1 MRKELL
7 FAIVAG
13 GLFGLVIAF
22 GIWRINSALS
32 PRKGTSSQTES
43 EKPSD
48 ASISIAKPSQNDVVG
63 TSPVAI
69 SGVTKPNARVVVSGE
84 GKDYFTLA
92 DAKGAFSQEVALIGG
107 INELVVIAFDE
118 KGVAGSVSVNIIYS
132 TEFAK
137 PQSTPEPTTEASTDS
152 IRQKVQE
159 KVNEALNS
167 PTAYLGTVTDI
178 AESSIQLKSASGEIQ
193 QVGTENSPTVI
204 KDGKTPKAVKLT
216 DIAIGDYIIAMGYKN
231 GNHVISAQRILIT
244 TPASP
249 SNRTAIEGAITD
261 TGKNSLSIETLGKES
276 LSATVDAN
284 TIVYR
289 LEQDKFTKI
298 KFSSLGEGNLIVVAG
313 VGPQG
318 KLLARTIFYLKSE

>member
-32 PRKGTSSQTES
+32 PRKDASSQTES
-43 EKPSD
+43 KGPSD

-63 TSPVAI
+63 TSPVEV
-69 SGVTKPNARVVVSGE
+69 SGITKPNARVVVPGE

-92 DAKGAFSQEVALIGG
+92 DSKGAFAQDVALVGG
-107 INELVVIAFDE
+107 LNEIVVIAFDE
-118 KGVAGSVSVNIIYS
+118 KGSAGSVSLNIIYS

-137 PQSTPEPTTEASTDS
+137 PKTTPEPTTEASSDS
-152 IRQKVQE
+152 IRKKVQE

-193 QVGTENSPTVI
+193 QVGTQDIPTVI
-204 KDGKTPKAVKLT
+204 KDGKTAKTVKLT
-216 DIAIGDYIIAMGYKN
+216 DIAIGDYIIAMGYKS
-231 GNHVISAQRILIT
+231 GNQVINAQRILIT
-244 TPASP
+244 SPASP
-249 SNRTAIEGAITD
+249 SKRTAIEGSITD
-261 TGKNSLSIETLGKES
+261 TGKTSLSIETLGKES

-289 LEQDKFTKI
+289 LEQDRFTKI
-298 KFSSLGEGNLIVVAG
+298 KFTSLGEGNLIVAAG
-313 VGPQG
+313 VSPQG